1 MKVAVIHGQAH
12 QGNTYHVTHQLI
24 EQLEC
29 KKEDVEEFNVN
40 GLEPCVGCFNCILKD
55 EKKCPHYEQMTP
67 MIEAIDAAD
76 VIIVD
81 SPNYCMG
88 MTGQLKTFFDHLAYR
103 WFSHRPNGKMTG
115 KIAVAISTTA
125 GGGAKGTTRDIAKQL
140 FWLGIGKTY
149 RISEVV
155 GAWSCDQVTG
165 KKQQQ
170 IAQDVNKV
178 AVKIKR
184 KVGKVKPGLKTMFVF
199 KLFKMM
205 QKGMVWNPVDTE
217 YWKMQGWIK

>member
-1 MKVAVIHGQAH
+1 MKIAVIHGQSH
-12 QGNTYHVTHQLI
+12 QGNTYHVTQQLI
-24 EQLEC
+24 EQLAC
-29 KKEDVEEFNVN
+29 KKEEIEEFSVT
-40 GLEPCVGCFNCILKD
+40 GLEQCVGCFNCILKD
-55 EKKCPHYEQMTP
+55 ETRCPHQAKMAP
-67 MIEAIDAAD
+67 MIEAMDAAD

-103 WFSHRPNGKMTG
+103 WFSHRPNGKMSG
-115 KIAVAISTTA
+115 KIAIAISTTA
-125 GGGAKGTTRDIAKQL
+125 GSGAKGTTRDIAKQL

-149 RISEVV
+149 RISETV
-155 GAWSCDQVTG
+155 GAWSYDQVTG

-170 IAQDVNKV
+170 IARDVNKV
-178 AVKIKR
+178 AAKVKHNA
-184 KVGKVKPGLKTMFVF
+184 GKVKPGLKTVLVF

-205 QKGMVWNPVDTE
+205 QKNMAWNPADTA